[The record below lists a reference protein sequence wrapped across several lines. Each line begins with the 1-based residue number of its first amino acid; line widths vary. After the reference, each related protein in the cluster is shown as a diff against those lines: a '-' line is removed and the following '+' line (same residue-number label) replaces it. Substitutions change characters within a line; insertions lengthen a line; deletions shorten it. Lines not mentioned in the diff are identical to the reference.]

1 MKPVVVITTV
11 DGTLTRIYF
20 TDDATAREFLLS
32 MAAHI
37 DSGKP
42 IVITADTDYG
52 NRSLVLNTA
61 NIVKAEVV
69 AV

>member
-1 MKPVVVITTV
+1 MNPVVVITTV

-20 TDDATAREFLLS
+20 TDDAAAREFLLS
-32 MAAHI
+32 MAAHV

-42 IVITADTDYG
+42 IVITAETDYG
-52 NRSLVLNTA
+52 NRSLMLNTA

-69 AV
+69 A

>member
-20 TDDATAREFLLS
+20 TDDAAAREFLLS
-32 MAAHI
+32 MAAHV

-52 NRSLVLNTA
+52 SRTLMINTA

-69 AV
+69 A